1 MSTAASVAS
10 EEHNETIL
18 QQMRHSSLFLRDIW
32 QDAINRT
39 KLSTAI
45 DATAGRG
52 SDTISLGQFV
62 GNEGVVHA
70 FDIQEAALDET
81 KSRYEEASQHEAMG
95 TLHLYKKSHEDFSVL
110 GLEDGSVA
118 CVVYNLGWYPGR
130 GADRSIITKV
140 SSTIASLKSAEA
152 LVAVGGVISVMA
164 YVGHKWGKEEEEACI
179 EWTQSLC
186 RQEWN
191 VFVIKYPNRKAAP
204 SLIVCEKS

>member
-1 MSTAASVAS
+1 MASG
-10 EEHNETIL
+10 ERKETTI
-18 QQMRHSSLFLRDIW
+18 QQMRHSGLFLRDIW

-39 KLSTAI
+39 KLQVAI

-62 GNEGVVHA
+62 NNGGVVHA

-81 KSRYEEASQHEAMG
+81 RSRYNEASQHEAMG
-95 TLHLYKKSHEDFSVL
+95 KLHLHKKSHEDFSFL
-110 GLEDGSVA
+110 DLEDESVA

-130 GADRSIITKV
+130 GADRSIITRV

-152 LVAVGGVISVMA
+152 LVAVGGVISIMA

-186 RQEWN
+186 AREWN